1 MAEDLARDELRD
13 RVDADDDGVLHVGGP
28 RAGER
33 PGADARERDE
43 RDREYPEREQLGRVR
58 LREPRHPRGR
68 EEEERPDR
76 HEVED
81 ADEIVERG
89 MTRALLVAI
98 VEAVQPSQHD
108 PAGKRHEEE
117 WDLAAVLDRVVGP
130 DGGPEEEDG

>member
-1 MAEDLARDELRD
+1 MSSL
-13 RVDADDDGVLHVGGP
+13 GGYGFASP
-28 RAGER
+28 VTHEAG
-33 PGADARERDE
+33 
-43 RDREYPEREQLGRVR
+43 
-58 LREPRHPRGR
+58 

-76 HEVED
+76 HELED

-98 VEAVQPSQHD
+98 VEAVQPSQQD
-108 PAGKRHEEE
+108 PAGKRRHEE